1 MRMSS
6 HFSLGRG
13 ILLTNNVES
22 TVYKIKKGRCSS
34 LYNIT
39 RGGEEEE
46 WEELHHCEGRGGG
59 GVGGSSP
66 LCCFSSFSKLYFLHN
81 AIMYFRYQLHGD
93 YTVVSKVRNYRFPS
107 IRKTY

>member
-46 WEELHHCEGRGGG
+46 WEDLHHC
-59 GVGGSSP
+59 V
-66 LCCFSSFSKLYFLHN
+66 
-81 AIMYFRYQLHGD
+81 AFRLFQNCTSYI
-93 YTVVSKVRNYRFPS
+93 TP
-107 IRKTY
+107 